1 MSTEPLAQHPIDGE
15 DDELAPPHFNDPSSY
30 EPEEDDDAE

>member
-1 MSTEPLAQHPIDGE
+1 MAETPSQRPIDGE
-15 DDELAPPHFNDPSSY
+15 DDEEAPPHFNDPSSY